1 MKIGF
6 RKSRILGYNCGGKM
20 MNQEFVNSDRLAYWK
35 QRMTQQAAQNKKL
48 VNQARSDVD
57 TIVEMLVSQFGVRRV
72 ILFGSLV
79 RGRFRETSDIDLAV
93 EGLRKKDYFLAVAE
107 ANDLTRRW
115 VDLKPFEDLEPH
127 FRDRV
132 LQTGEC
138 VYEAG

>member
-1 MKIGF
+1 
-6 RKSRILGYNCGGKM
+6 

>member
-1 MKIGF
+1 
-6 RKSRILGYNCGGKM
+6 M

-35 QRMTQQAAQNKKL
+35 QRMTQQAAQNQKL

>member
-35 QRMTQQAAQNKKL
+35 KRRAQQAAQNQKL
-48 VNQARSDVD
+48 ANQARSDVD
-57 TIVEMLVSQFGVRRV
+57 IIVEMLVSKFGVRRV

-79 RGRFRETSDIDLAV
+79 RGGFSETSDIDLAV
-93 EGLRKKDYFLAVAE
+93 EGLRKKDYFLALAE

-115 VDLKPFEDLEPH
+115 VDLKPLEDLEPH
-127 FRDRV
+127 FGDRV

-138 VYEAG
+138 VYEGG

>member
-1 MKIGF
+1 
-6 RKSRILGYNCGGKM
+6 M

>member
-1 MKIGF
+1 
-6 RKSRILGYNCGGKM
+6 

-35 QRMTQQAAQNKKL
+35 QRMTQQAAQNQKL

>member
-1 MKIGF
+1 
-6 RKSRILGYNCGGKM
+6 

-35 QRMTQQAAQNKKL
+35 QRMTQRAAQNKKL